1 MKDLFTQDGR
11 PVDGPSTATAEP
23 AYRLLPT
30 PKLPATAAGYG
41 GRRREPAD
49 PVELR
54 GLPRTRGELDRLL
67 RSLCDRLIAALGDGL
82 RGTELVVELEL
93 TGTRALRL
101 LVAYGHVHHRLRQIV
116 GVPGDGYVWGDCRP
130 QIYAEMTGHARRMG
144 RCWLFNA
151 TLYGRKPALVEAAQ
165 LVFDWVGGVPGEG
178 REPRRDELAALMATE
193 GVGVEQLLGTL
204 VSRLSKTDEGRQV
217 LGRIGER
224 HASVLLP
231 AEAFDRLR
239 GQIRAASD
247 GLDAL
252 AGGNVCPGTAPAA
265 RPRPMRNSCE
275 TGAHKSR

>member
-11 PVDGPSTATAEP
+11 PVDGPSTAMAQP

-41 GRRREPAD
+41 RRRREPAD

-54 GLPRTRGELDRLL
+54 GLPRTRGELNRLL
-67 RSLCDRLIAALGDGL
+67 GSLCERLIATLGGVV
-82 RGTELVVELEL
+82 RGKQLVADLEL

-101 LVAYGHVHHRLRQIV
+101 LIAYGHVHHRLRQIV

-130 QIYAEMTGHARRMG
+130 AIYAEMTRHARRMG

-178 REPRRDELAALMATE
+178 REPRRDELAALMATD
-193 GVGVEQLLGTL
+193 GVGVEELLGAL

-231 AEAFDRLR
+231 ADAFDRLR
-239 GQIRAASD
+239 TQVRAGRD
-247 GLDAL
+247 GVHAL
-252 AGGNVCPGTAPAA
+252 AAGNSCPATA
-265 RPRPMRNSCE
+265 RPGHP
-275 TGAHKSR
+275 T